1 MSDKDFTAAPEPL
14 LPIDRAAER
23 PLWVVLIVMA
33 FLAALSLLAAN
44 MGGRSYENWQAELSG
59 AATVQLTN
67 AAPDTRLSQ
76 AEEAAKIIKAAR
88 PQLSVSRVS
97 DSEALSLITPWLG
110 EGFETG
116 LPDGVTL
123 PVLIRL
129 SKTTAQ
135 DRDAIRDALSRGGIE
150 AVLDDHSEWT
160 QDITK
165 AARAFRIGS
174 WLILLVTFFA
184 GTAATIFATH
194 SAMTAQKQILSVFS
208 QVGASDKFIA
218 KLFIK
223 RALKISLLAAAIGVL
238 AAFGFMALYRLL
250 RGPANIG
257 LLPPLTPHLSDVIL
271 VIVMIFIFTGICVI
285 AAGVS
290 AKQILHKQRLYT

>member
-23 PLWVVLIVMA
+23 PLWVVLIIMA

-44 MGGRSYENWQAELSG
+44 MGGRSYESWQTELSG

-67 AAPDTRLSQ
+67 AAPQTRLSQ
-76 AEEAAKIIKAAR
+76 TEQATGIIKTTR
-88 PQLSVSRVS
+88 PNLSVSRVS
-97 DSEALSLITPWLG
+97 DAEALSLIRPWLG
-110 EGFETG
+110 EGFEAG
-116 LPDGVTL
+116 LPEGVTL

-135 DRDAIRDALSRGGIE
+135 DRAAISKALSEGGIE
-150 AVLDDHSEWT
+150 AVIDDHSEWT
-160 QDITK
+160 ADITK

-184 GTAATIFATH
+184 GTAAVIFATH
-194 SAMTAQKQILSVFS
+194 SAMSAQKQILSVFS
-208 QVGASDKFIA
+208 QVGASDSFIA
-218 KLFIK
+218 KLFVK
-223 RALKISLLAAAIGVL
+223 RALKISLLAAAAGVL
-238 AAFGFMALYRLL
+238 AALCFIAFYRLL

-257 LLPPLTPHLSDVIL
+257 LFPPLSPQLSDLILLLVLL
-271 VIVMIFIFTGICVI
+271 VIFTAICVVS
-285 AAGVS
+285 AGVS